1 MPLHNPTTDTT
12 GATAF
17 TGLSDVPANYTD
29 AASKLVSVKADE
41 SGLEFTSPV
50 AAGMANPMTTAG
62 DMIYGGAD
70 GAPARLAKGDANQV
84 LTMNDGATAPE
95 WAAAASTTV
104 VGQAVFTVEGA
115 VALSTG
121 TLRIYNCL
129 GKTAT
134 ISEVFLSAGTAP
146 TGAALIVD
154 VNLDG
159 TTIFTTQSNR
169 PQIAAD
175 ANTGNTTTIEVA
187 SWQDGHYLT
196 MDVDQVGSGVAGSDL
211 TVHVVYSYTA

>member
-1 MPLHNPTTDTT
+1 MPLSNPTTDT
-12 GATAF
+12 
-17 TGLSDVPANYTD
+17 V
-29 AASKLVSVKADE
+29 
-41 SGLEFTSPV
+41 
-50 AAGMANPMTTAG
+50 GMENPMTAAG
-62 DMIYGGAD
+62 DIIIGGAD
-70 GAPARLAKGDANQV
+70 GAPSRLAKGTEGEV
-84 LTMNDGATAPE
+84 LTAGADGTPG
-95 WAAAASTTV
+95 WAAIPAASVSV
-104 VGQAVFTVEGA
+104 VGQAVFTVESA
-115 VALSTG
+115 VAISTG
-121 TLRIYNCL
+121 ALRIYNCL

-196 MDVDQVGSGVAGSDL
+196 MDVDQVGSGTAGSDL